1 MKTVTFTYVRHGR
14 TEFNRDHVIQGG
26 RVDSPLDPAG
36 LPSIHA
42 TAAAL
47 ADLPFARCYASPLG
61 RVLQTA
67 AILVDGRDLPVR
79 TLDDLREF
87 DFGDIDGQA
96 YPGRRITFARCFVRQ
111 DFSPVH
117 GEKGEQVRARVRRAF
132 ATMYDEADDGDQVLV
147 VGHGAF
153 FRYVLLEYGE
163 GSALARKLRSE
174 TIRTHNASIATVVGS
189 DGNFRLT
196 QLPLTAK
203 EYLAKPKTPR
213 RPLA

>member
-117 GEKGEQVRARVRRAF
+117 G
-132 ATMYDEADDGDQVLV
+132 
-147 VGHGAF
+147 
-153 FRYVLLEYGE
+153 
-163 GSALARKLRSE
+163 ALALIPNRLFAFL
-174 TIRTHNASIATVVGS
+174 ASS
-189 DGNFRLT
+189 L
-196 QLPLTAK
+196 LPLALSTIPCAIDTLGK
-203 EYLAKPKTPR
+203 MPDFL
-213 RPLA
+213 